1 MMKWPFFIVL
11 AISGGILW
19 YLYTNLDNSALTSNG
34 TATSGIQSV
43 IAVTHSYQDGVHR
56 FSGEIKLSHSC
67 YSIDTQTVS
76 DPKSEDR
83 LVIKITTTDHFLERS
98 TCAKFSTRYEFQVI
112 AEAPKDVAYTLQVDG
127 KELPIRTSN
136 VDWNNPN
143 AFFVNPR

>member
-56 FSGEIKLSHSC
+56 FSGEIKLSH
-67 YSIDTQTVS
+67 
-76 DPKSEDR
+76 
-83 LVIKITTTDHFLERS
+83 
-98 TCAKFSTRYEFQVI
+98 
-112 AEAPKDVAYTLQVDG
+112 
-127 KELPIRTSN
+127 
-136 VDWNNPN
+136 
-143 AFFVNPR
+143 